1 MAVHIF
7 EGKGA
12 FMDVRHLK
20 CFLAVVDYQG
30 FTRAAE
36 RLLIAQPS
44 LSQTIK
50 SLERDLGVPLFHR
63 VGRTV
68 VLSEA
73 GRELVG
79 PARVVVRDL
88 DAARAAID
96 ELKGLR
102 RGRLDVVAMPSP
114 AIEPLTSII
123 AAYARTHPTVTVS
136 VHAAFTRDE
145 VVTAVRDGS
154 SEIGLLGSDRPFRA
168 ADIDVV
174 SLGRQ
179 PLMLFLNPH
188 VELPGAAADSAAD
201 GGAADGAETGRG
213 QERAAD
219 GGGPVV
225 RWEDLSGHRIVASQ
239 RGSLMRWAVD
249 EALAGGVDLEIAV
262 EVAHRTSILPLVLA
276 GIGHAVLPSAW
287 IPLAKQAGL
296 RTARLEPETHLHVS
310 ALSRAA
316 ELTPAARAFLAVASG
331 QNPVPAAA
339 QG

>member
-1 MAVHIF
+1 
-7 EGKGA
+7 
-12 FMDVRHLK
+12 MDVRHLK
-20 CFLAVVDYQG
+20 YFLAVVDYQG

-63 VGRTV
+63 VGRNV

-88 DAARAAID
+88 EAARAAID

-102 RGRLDVVAMPSP
+102 RGRLDIIAMPSP
-114 AIEPLTSII
+114 AIEPLTSIV
-123 AAYARTHPTVTVS
+123 AAYSRTHPTVTVS

-145 VVTAVRDGS
+145 VVNAVRDGS
-154 SEIGLLGSDRPFRA
+154 AEIGLLGSDRPFRA
-168 ADIDVV
+168 ADIDVLT
-174 SLGRQ
+174 LGRQ
-179 PLMLFLNPH
+179 PLMLVLNPQS
-188 VELPGAAADSAAD
+188 ELPGAGC
-201 GGAADGAETGRG
+201 GGAEA
-213 QERAAD
+213 
-219 GGGPVV
+219 GGGREGDAEGTGPVI
-225 RWEDLSGHRIVASQ
+225 RWEDLSGHRIIASQ
-239 RGSLMRWAVD
+239 RGSMMRWAVD
-249 EALAGGVDLEIAV
+249 EALAGGVDLEITV

-287 IPLAKQAGL
+287 IPLAEHAGL
-296 RTARLEPETHLHVS
+296 RTARLEPETYLHVS

-331 QNPVPAAA
+331 QDPVPAAA
-339 QG
+339 HG

>member
-1 MAVHIF
+1 
-7 EGKGA
+7 
-12 FMDVRHLK
+12 MDVRHLK
-20 CFLAVVDYQG
+20 YFLAVVDHQG

-63 VGRTV
+63 VGRNV

-88 DAARAAID
+88 EAARAAID
-96 ELKGLR
+96 ELKGMR
-102 RGRLDVVAMPSP
+102 RGRLDVIAMPSP

-123 AAYARTHPTVTVS
+123 TAYARTHPTITVN
-136 VHAAFTRDE
+136 VDAAFTQDD
-145 VVTAVRDGS
+145 VVAAVRDGS
-154 SEIGLLGSDRPFRA
+154 SEVGLLGSDRPFRA
-168 ADIDVV
+168 ADIDVLH
-174 SLGRQ
+174 LGRQ
-179 PLMLFLNPH
+179 PLMLVLNP
-188 VELPGAAADSAAD
+188 EEALPGGEAV
-201 GGAADGAETGRG
+201 G
-213 QERAAD
+213 
-219 GGGPVV
+219 
-225 RWEDLSGHRIVASQ
+225 WEELSGHRMIVSQ

-249 EALAGGVDLEIAV
+249 EALANGVALEIAV

-287 IPLAKQAGL
+287 APLARQAGL
-296 RTARLEPETHLHVS
+296 RTVRLEPETLLHIS

-316 ELTPAARAFLAVASG
+316 ELTPAALAFLAVAAATET
-331 QNPVPAAA
+331 VPAAA
-339 QG
+339 HG

>member
-1 MAVHIF
+1 
-7 EGKGA
+7 
-12 FMDVRHLK
+12 MDVRHLK
-20 CFLAVVDYQG
+20 YFLAVVDYQG

-63 VGRTV
+63 VGRNV

-88 DAARAAID
+88 EAARAAID

-102 RGRLDVVAMPSP
+102 RGRLDIIAMPSP
-114 AIEPLTSII
+114 AIEPLTSIV
-123 AAYARTHPTVTVS
+123 AAYSRTHPTVTVS

-145 VVTAVRDGS
+145 VVSAVRDGS
-154 SEIGLLGSDRPFRA
+154 AEIGLLGSDRPFRA
-168 ADIDVV
+168 ADIDVLT
-174 SLGRQ
+174 LGRQ
-179 PLMLFLNPH
+179 PLMLVLNPQS
-188 VELPGAAADSAAD
+188 ELPGAGC
-201 GGAADGAETGRG
+201 GGAEA
-213 QERAAD
+213 
-219 GGGPVV
+219 GGGREGDAEGTGPVI
-225 RWEDLSGHRIVASQ
+225 RWEDLSGHRIIASQ
-239 RGSLMRWAVD
+239 RGSMMRWAVD
-249 EALAGGVDLEIAV
+249 EALAGGVDLEITV

-287 IPLAKQAGL
+287 IPLAEHAGL
-296 RTARLEPETHLHVS
+296 RTARLEPETYLHVS

-331 QNPVPAAA
+331 QDPVPAAA
-339 QG
+339 HG

>member
-102 RGRLDVVAMPSP
+102 RGRLDVIAMPSP

-123 AAYARTHPTVTVS
+123 AAYARTNPTVTVS

-188 VELPGAAADSAAD
+188 AELPGAAAD
-201 GGAADGAETGRG
+201 GGAETGGG
-213 QERAAD
+213 QERGAE

-287 IPLAKQAGL
+287 IPLARQAGL
-296 RTARLEPETHLHVS
+296 RTARLEPETHLHVA